1 MSLKKLHKPWV
12 VLIVYL
18 VIITSILTWYY
29 DQGKIDTSPYRSTL
43 YLLQSV
49 IFPLYF
55 MLFASHLTS
64 TLLDFK
70 QFKVSL
76 IAGVLAGS
84 AAVAVLMIV
93 ISMSSDPVAGMAMI
107 GAIILF
113 GLFFMGAMLLTG
125 LFFFLRAHLKK

>member
-1 MSLKKLHKPWV
+1 
-12 VLIVYL
+12 
-18 VIITSILTWYY
+18 
-29 DQGKIDTSPYRSTL
+29 
-43 YLLQSV
+43 
-49 IFPLYF
+49 